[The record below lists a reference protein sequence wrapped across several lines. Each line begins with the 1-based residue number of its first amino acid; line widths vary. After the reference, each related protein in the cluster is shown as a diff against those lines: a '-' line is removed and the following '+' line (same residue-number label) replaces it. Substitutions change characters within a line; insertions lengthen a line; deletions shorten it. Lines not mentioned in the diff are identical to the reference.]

1 MQILLSETAAARGV
15 KIVKTEDDQHFQWQ
29 EAVDLRLFIENQ
41 HLFLTEET
49 REYKVFPL
57 VWTFLA
63 EQKDFKN
70 FNMLSL
76 FRKVVI

>member
-1 MQILLSETAAARGV
+1 M
-15 KIVKTEDDQHFQWQ
+15 KTEDDQHFQWQ

-57 VWTFLA
+57 VCTFLA